1 MSCNSFFPHF
11 LSISVFGTR
20 DGGRR
25 ENGTQEKTVRSWP
38 EVCRRGSSR
47 WSGQTPNTARDFAKM
62 SSLRRCLLSPPVY
75 YLWTSERDQLGAHF
89 SGKRRAPVLPPFLPV
104 FGNIHCAAQP
114 SRRLNTKLYLDQV
127 MIVWECYAVEWYAK
141 KQNNQAKFQSL
152 KSVMELNH
160 TTEWAFFKTYMW

>member
-1 MSCNSFFPHF
+1 MDVVTEGLGTSSHLCNVLQFFFF
-11 LSISVFGTR
+11 LSISVFGTH

-104 FGNIHCAAQP
+104 FGNTHCTAAQP
-114 SRRLNTKLYLDQV
+114 SRRLNTKLYLDQAI
-127 MIVWECYAVEWYAK
+127 IVFELRVLCGIVVCRK
-141 KQNNQAKFQSL
+141 ISKQSNNL
-152 KSVMELNH
+152 K
-160 TTEWAFFKTYMW
+160 T